1 MFHFI
6 IKSDF
11 KYHNILVLFQVS
23 FSYHVKMN
31 KLQTLQHYFGHD
43 SFREQQEEVIDAILT
58 QQDLLMILP
67 TGGGKSLC
75 YQLPSLLMSGV
86 TVVISPLLALMHDQ
100 VVALQGN
107 GISAA
112 MLSSMQT
119 LEEAQQIEQQLRAN
133 QIKLLYVAPERLM
146 NNYFLTFLLDLNIN
160 FFVVDEAHCVSE
172 WGHEFREH
180 YRMLSQLKISF
191 PSTTV
196 AAFTATA
203 TQTVREDI
211 LNNLNLQNPKVV
223 TGSLFRKNLTITAQH
238 RQSDGRKQLL
248 NFLAEHSQEAGIIYA
263 FSRKQTETT
272 ADYLKKK
279 GFKAEAY
286 HAGLPTNV
294 KNKVFKEFVT
304 DEIDIVVATIA
315 FGMGIDKSNI
325 RFVVHMNLPKTLE
338 NFYQEIGRAGRDGLE
353 AQTLLLFSTADIVQ
367 QKSFIEDLP
376 DSPYKEN
383 AFEKINTISR
393 FANSES
399 CRHQQIATYFHD
411 NINACNDKCDNCI
424 NPEQNKIDITSDA
437 QKLLS
442 AIYRTGQSFGMQYVI
457 DVLRGSKEQRILSN
471 AHDQLSVY
479 GIGENYTKAQW
490 LSITDKLLELGAVS
504 IGEYKVYHLTKRG
517 IEILKGNKEVDIG
530 ASRLIITT
538 SKRKKVAYFDDYEV
552 DIFDKFRALRKEIA
566 SNNKIPPYVVFSDK
580 TLKELSNIMPTTKAE
595 MLEIHGIGHVKF
607 ERYGQAFLELIEEIE
622 NA

>member
-1 MFHFI
+1 
-6 IKSDF
+6 
-11 KYHNILVLFQVS
+11 
-23 FSYHVKMN
+23 MN

-43 SFREQQEEVIDAILT
+43 SFRAQQEEVIDAILN

-100 VVALQGN
+100 VVALRGN
-107 GISAA
+107 GIAAA

-119 LEEAQQIEQQLRAN
+119 IEESKQIETQLRAN

-146 NNYFLTFLLDLNIN
+146 NDYFLTFLLDLNIN

-191 PSTTV
+191 PTSTI

-203 TQTVREDI
+203 TELVREDI

-223 TGSLFRKNLTITAQH
+223 TGSLFRENLTITAAH
-238 RQSDGRKQLL
+238 RQSDGRRQLL
-248 NFLAEHSQEAGIIYA
+248 TFLEEHKNEAGIVYA

-272 ADYLKKK
+272 ADYLKKQ
-279 GFKAEAY
+279 GYRAEAY
-286 HAGLPTNV
+286 HAGLPTDV
-294 KNKVFKEFVT
+294 KNRVFKEFVA

-353 AQTLLLFSTADIVQ
+353 AKSLLLFSTQDIVQ
-367 QKSFIEDLP
+367 QKSFIEELP

-411 NINACNDKCDNCI
+411 NIPACGDKCDNCI
-424 NPEQNKIDITSDA
+424 NPEQNKIEITTDA

-442 AIYRTGQSFGMQYVI
+442 AIYRTHQNFGMNYVI
-457 DVLRGSKEQRILSN
+457 DVLRGSKEQRILAN
-471 AHDQLSVY
+471 GHDTLSVY
-479 GIGENYTKAQW
+479 AIGEHYSKAQW
-490 LSITDKLLELGAVS
+490 SSIADKLLELGAIG
-504 IGEYKVYHLTKRG
+504 IGEYRVYHLKERG
-517 IEILKGNKEVDIG
+517 IEILKGNEEVTIRE
-530 ASRLIITT
+530 SRLAVT
-538 SKRKKVAYFDDYEV
+538 KVKKKKVEYFDDYEV
-552 DIFDKFRALRKEIA
+552 ETFDKFRALRKEIA
-566 SNNKIPPYVVFSDK
+566 SANKVPPYVVFSDK
-580 TLKELSNIMPTTKAE
+580 TLKELSNIMPTNKTE
-595 MLEIHGIGHVKF
+595 MLAVHGVGAVKF

>member
-1 MFHFI
+1 
-6 IKSDF
+6 
-11 KYHNILVLFQVS
+11 
-23 FSYHVKMN
+23 MN
-31 KLQTLQHYFGHD
+31 KHETLQHYFGHEK
-43 SFREQQEEVIDAILT
+43 FREQQEEVIDAILNH
-58 QQDLLMILP
+58 QDLLMILP

-100 VVALQGN
+100 VVALREN
-107 GISAA
+107 GISSV

-119 LEEAQQIEQQLRAN
+119 KEESRDIEQQLRNN

-146 NNYFLTFLLDLNIN
+146 NDYFLNFLLDLNIN

-191 PSTTV
+191 PSTTIT
-196 AAFTATA
+196 AFTATA
-203 TQTVREDI
+203 TPMVRDDI
-211 LNNLNLQNPKVV
+211 LNNLNLQNPKVI
-223 TGSLFRKNLTITAQH
+223 TGSLFRKNLTINAEH
-238 RQSDGRKQLL
+238 RQTDGRKQLL
-248 NFLAEHSQEAGIIYA
+248 AFLANHQNEAGIVYA

-272 ADYLKKK
+272 AEYLKKQ

-294 KNKVFKEFVT
+294 KNHVFGDFVA
-304 DEIDIVVATIA
+304 DNINIVVATIA

-338 NFYQEIGRAGRDGLE
+338 NYYQEIGRSGRDGLD
-353 AQTLLLFSTADIVQ
+353 ATTLLLFSTADIVQ
-367 QKSFIEDLP
+367 QKSFIEALP

-411 NINACNDKCDNCI
+411 NIEACKTACDNCI
-424 NPEQNKIDITSDA
+424 SPDKNLIEITQEA

-442 AIYRTGQSFGMQYVI
+442 AIYRTDQSFGLHYVI
-457 DVLRGSKEQRILSN
+457 DVLRGSKEQRILTN
-471 AHDQLSVY
+471 THDQLSVY
-479 GIGENYTKAQW
+479 GIGENYTKQQW
-490 LSITDKLLELGAVS
+490 LSIGDKLLELGAVG
-504 IGEYKVYHLTKRG
+504 IGEFKVYHLTQRG
-517 IEILKGNKEVDIG
+517 INILKGKEKVSIREE
-530 ASRLIITT
+530 RLIV
-538 SKRKKVAYFDDYEV
+538 KKVKAKKKVEYFDDYEV
-552 DIFDKFRALRKEIA
+552 ETFDRFRVLRKTIA
-566 SNNKIPPYVVFSDK
+566 TENKVPPYVVFSDK
-580 TLKELSNIMPTTKAE
+580 TLKELSNIMPTDKDG
-595 MLEIHGIGHVKF
+595 MLAIHGIGEVKF
-607 ERYGQAFLELIEEIE
+607 ERYGEAFLELIEEIE

>member
-1 MFHFI
+1 
-6 IKSDF
+6 
-11 KYHNILVLFQVS
+11 
-23 FSYHVKMN
+23 MN
-31 KLQTLQHYFGHD
+31 KLETLQHYFGHER
-43 SFREQQEEVIDAILT
+43 FREQQEEVIDAILN

-100 VVALQGN
+100 VVALKSN

-119 LEEAQQIEQQLRAN
+119 LEESQHIEQQLRAN

-146 NNYFLTFLLDLNIN
+146 NDYFLTFLLDLNIN

-191 PSTTV
+191 PTV
-196 AAFTATA
+196 TIAAFTATA
-203 TQTVREDI
+203 TELVREDI
-211 LNNLNLQNPKVV
+211 LNNLNLKTPKVV
-223 TGSLFRKNLTITAQH
+223 TGSLFRENLTIMGKH
-238 RQSDGRKQLL
+238 RQGDGRRQLL
-248 NFLAEHSQEAGIIYA
+248 SFLDNHKNEAGIVYA

-272 ADYLKKK
+272 ANYLQKK
-279 GFKAEAY
+279 GYKAAAY
-286 HAGLPTNV
+286 HAGLPTDV
-294 KNKVFKEFVT
+294 KNNVFKEFVA

-338 NFYQEIGRAGRDGLE
+338 NYYQEIGRAGRDGLE
-353 AQTLLLFSTADIVQ
+353 ATTLLLFSTADIVQ
-367 QKSFIEDLP
+367 QKSFIEDLA

-383 AFEKINTISR
+383 AFEKITTIAR
-393 FANSES
+393 FSNSES

-411 NINACNDKCDNCI
+411 NINACVNKCDNCL
-424 NPEQNKIDITSDA
+424 NPDENKIDISIDA

-442 AIYRTGQSFGMQYVI
+442 TIYRTKQSFGLHYVV

-471 AHDQLSVY
+471 EHNELSVY
-479 GIGENYTKAQW
+479 GIGEYYSKAQW
-490 LSITDKLLELGAVS
+490 LSIADKLLELGAVG
-504 IGEYKVYHLTKRG
+504 IGEYHVYYLKDRG
-517 IEILKGNKEVDIG
+517 INILKNHEKVDIRE
-530 ASRLIITT
+530 SRLLTT
-538 SKRKKVAYFDDYEV
+538 KSTKKKVNYFDDYEV
-552 DIFDKFRALRKEIA
+552 ETFDKFRALRKEIA
-566 SNNKIPPYVVFSDK
+566 SANKVPPYVVFSDK
-580 TLKELSNIMPTTKAE
+580 TLKELSNIMPSNKVE
-595 MLEIHGIGHVKF
+595 MLEVHGIGEIKF
-607 ERYGQAFLELIEEIE
+607 ERYGREFLELIEEII

>member
-1 MFHFI
+1 
-6 IKSDF
+6 
-11 KYHNILVLFQVS
+11 
-23 FSYHVKMN
+23 MN
-31 KLQTLQHYFGHD
+31 KLKTLKDYFGHD
-43 SFREQQEEVIDAILT
+43 TFREQQEEVIDAILNH
-58 QQDLLMILP
+58 QDLLMILP

-100 VVALQGN
+100 VVALKGN

-112 MLSSMQT
+112 MLSSMQS
-119 LEEAQQIEQQLRAN
+119 LEETKVIENQLRMN

-146 NNYFLTFLLDLNIN
+146 NEYFLTFLLDLNIN

-191 PSTTV
+191 PSSTI

-203 TQTVREDI
+203 TQAVREDI

-223 TGSLFRKNLTITAQH
+223 TGSLFRENLTITAKH
-238 RQSDGRKQLL
+238 RQSDGRKQLIE
-248 NFLAEHSQEAGIIYA
+248 FLADHKNEAGIVYA

-272 ADYLKKK
+272 ADYLKKQ
-279 GFKAEAY
+279 GFKAAAY

-294 KNKVFKEFVT
+294 KNGIFADFVA
-304 DEIDIVVATIA
+304 DDIDIVVATIA

-338 NFYQEIGRAGRDGLE
+338 NYYQEIGRAGRDGVE
-353 AQTLLLFSTADIVQ
+353 ATTLLLFSTQDIVQ

-393 FANSES
+393 FSNSES

-411 NINACNDKCDNCI
+411 TINACHDKCDNCI
-424 NPEQNKIDITSDA
+424 NPDQNRVEITQDA

-442 AIYRTGQSFGMQYVI
+442 TIFRTKQSFGLQYVI
-457 DVLRGSKEQRILSN
+457 DVLRGSKEQRILAN
-471 AHDQLSVY
+471 GHDELSVY
-479 GIGENYTKAQW
+479 GIGENYSKPQW
-490 LSITDKLLELGAVS
+490 LSIADKLLELGAIG
-504 IGEYKVYHLTKRG
+504 IGEYRVYFLTERG
-517 IEILKGNKEVDIG
+517 VNILKGQEQVFIRE
-530 ASRLIITT
+530 SRLKT
-538 SKRKKVAYFDDYEV
+538 SKVKKKKVEFFDDYEV
-552 DIFDKFRALRKEIA
+552 ENFDRFRELRKEIA
-566 SNNKIPPYVVFSDK
+566 TTNKVPPYVVFSDK
-580 TLKELSNIMPTTKAE
+580 TLKELSNIMPSSKAE
-595 MLEIHGIGHVKF
+595 MLEVHGIGAVKF
-607 ERYGQAFLELIEEIE
+607 ERYGKAFLKLIEEIE